1 MSLNIESHKP
11 IICVQCYS
19 GNLASLL
26 QRKATITNIRGYAR
40 LEIMTKGCKDTTAL
54 STPVTTK
61 VDENNKKRGFP

>member
-19 GNLASLL
+19 SNLASLL
-26 QRKATITNIRGYAR
+26 QRKAIITNIRGYAR
-40 LEIMTKGCKDTTAL
+40 LEIMTKGCRDTTAL